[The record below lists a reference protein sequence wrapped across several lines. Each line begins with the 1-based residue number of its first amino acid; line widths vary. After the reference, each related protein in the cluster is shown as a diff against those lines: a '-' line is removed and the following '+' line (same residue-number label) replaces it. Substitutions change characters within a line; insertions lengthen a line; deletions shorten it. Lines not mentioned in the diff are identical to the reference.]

1 MSPSRSRASDAQR
14 SAVQQALDNAFAA
27 GQLDHFEHF
36 ERIRTAT
43 NATYID
49 ELRPLVADLRG
60 GHDDLGLGE
69 ERDDDDDNATTGPPR
84 NGRRGVGRGIGIAAV
99 VAALAIIGGVVAAS
113 VSDGPA
119 DSPGAD
125 RGSAG
130 TEELG
135 PGPLHTLDGMTRMLA
150 AAEAEFSGQDID
162 TLGIHGD
169 SASLMLEDPTE
180 PGKRLI
186 YVFRGQWQE
195 SNFDSHPAPN
205 TFRLSDIDP
214 GVVMAAIEAAPSE
227 LGMDDD
233 ARTSHVSVYPD
244 ALGQPEFVVNVSEG
258 PGEPLGHVTV
268 GVDGQIREIREP
280 R

>member
-1 MSPSRSRASDAQR
+1 MAKHRNRASDAQR
-14 SAVQQALDNAFAA
+14 TAVLQALDDAFSA
-27 GQLDHFEHF
+27 GRLDHFEHF
-36 ERIRTAT
+36 ERVRTAT
-43 NATYID
+43 RAKYID
-49 ELRPLVADLRG
+49 ELRPLIADLRG
-60 GHDDLGLGE
+60 AEDDLGLG
-69 ERDDDDDNATTGPPR
+69 RDDRDAPDAGPHTDRPGRKPGR
-84 NGRRGVGRGIGIAAV
+84 NRSTAIALGIVALAV
-99 VAALAIIGGVVAAS
+99 VGGALAAIMTNGPGTGTS
-113 VSDGPA
+113 SSSSGSDPA
-119 DSPGAD
+119 P
-125 RGSAG
+125 
-130 TEELG
+130 
-135 PGPLHTLDGMTRMLA
+135 PGPLQTLDGMTRVLTA
-150 AAEAEFSGQDID
+150 ARAEFGGQDID

-195 SNFDSHPAPN
+195 SNFDSHPASN
-205 TFRLSDIDP
+205 TFRLTDIDP

-268 GVDGQIREIREP
+268 GVDGQVKEVREP

>member
-14 SAVQQALDNAFAA
+14 TAVLQALDAAFAE
-27 GQLDHFEHF
+27 GRLDHFEHF
-36 ERIRTAT
+36 ERTRTAT
-43 NATYID
+43 RAKYVD
-49 ELRPLVADLRG
+49 DLRPLVADLRG
-60 GHDDLGLGE
+60 GDDDLGLGAGRE
-69 ERDDDDDNATTGPPR
+69 DDDDNATTGSPR
-84 NGRRGVGRGIGIAAV
+84 TGRRGARIGIAVAV
-99 VAALAIIGGVVAAS
+99 AVLAVFGGVVAAS

-119 DSPGAD
+119 GSPGTD
-125 RGSAG
+125 KGSAVTG
-130 TEELG
+130 EVG
-135 PGPLHTLDGMTRMLA
+135 PGPLHTLDGMTQMLA
-150 AAEAEFSGQDID
+150 AAEAEFGGQDID

-169 SASLMLEDPTE
+169 RASLMLEDPTE

-195 SNFDSHPAPN
+195 SNFDSHPAAN

-214 GVVMAAIEAAPSE
+214 GVVVAAIDAAPAE

-244 ALGQPEFVVNVSEG
+244 ALGQPEFVVNISEG
-258 PGEPLGHVTV
+258 PGDPLGQVTV
-268 GVDGQIREIREP
+268 GVDGQVREIREP